1 MRKGNVMKKL
11 LITLT
16 IIIAAVLYAPS
27 AAAVTSGYK
36 TVAGHTISVSTD
48 ANSYTPRAKSID
60 VTARKTGSETVY
72 YRFTLQKRV
81 GGTWKDQRFS
91 LVGSFKTA
99 TPAKEFYIVN
109 HTAGTHRIKMTIYK
123 NSNWTGVKGHIY
135 TPSFEVRK

>member
-1 MRKGNVMKKL
+1 MRKM
-11 LITLT
+11 IRSFTM
-16 IIIAAVLYAPS
+16 
-27 AAAVTSGYK
+27 
-36 TVAGHTISVSTD
+36 
-48 ANSYTPRAKSID
+48 RAKSID

-81 GGTWKDQRFS
+81 GGKWKDQRFS

-123 NSNWTGVKGHIY
+123 NSNWTGVKGYIY
-135 TPSFEVRK
+135 TPAFEVRK

>member
-1 MRKGNVMKKL
+1 MKKL

-16 IIIAAVLYAPS
+16 IIIAAVLYAPF
-27 AAAVTSGYK
+27 AQAVTSGYK
-36 TVAGHTISVSTD
+36 TVGGHTVSVSTD

-91 LVGSFKTA
+91 LVGSFKSA

-135 TPSFEVRK
+135 TPAFEVKKM

>member
-1 MRKGNVMKKL
+1 MKKL
-11 LITLT
+11 LIVLF
-16 IIIAAVLYAPS
+16 ILIAAVLCAPP

-36 TVAGHTISVSTD
+36 TVAGHTINLSTD

-60 VTARKTGSETVY
+60 VIARKTGNETVY

-109 HTAGTHRIKMTIYK
+109 HTSGTHRIKMTLYK
-123 NSNWTGVKGHIY
+123 NTNWTGVKGYIY
-135 TPSFEVRK
+135 TPSFEVGK

>member
-1 MRKGNVMKKL
+1 MKKL

-16 IIIAAVLYAPS
+16 IIIATVLYAPS

-60 VTARKTGSETVY
+60 VTARKTGNETVY

>member
-1 MRKGNVMKKL
+1 MFILKKL
-11 LITLT
+11 LIVLF
-16 IIIAAVLYAPS
+16 ILIAAVLCAPS

-36 TVAGHTISVSTD
+36 TVAGHTINLSTD
-48 ANSYTPRAKSID
+48 ANSYTSRAKSID

-81 GGTWKDQRFS
+81 GGKWKDQRFS

-109 HTAGTHRIKMTIYK
+109 HTAGTHRIKMTIYRNK
-123 NSNWTGVKGHIY
+123 NWTGVKGHIY
-135 TPSFEVRK
+135 TPAFEVRK

>member
-1 MRKGNVMKKL
+1 MKKL

-16 IIIAAVLYAPS
+16 IFAAVLYAPS

-36 TVAGHTISVSTD
+36 TIGGHTVSVSTD
-48 ANSYTPRAKSID
+48 ANSYTSRAKSID

-91 LVGSFKTA
+91 LVGSFKSA

-109 HTAGTHRIKMTIYK
+109 HTSGTHRIKMTIYK
-123 NSNWTGVKGHIY
+123 NKNWTGVKGHIY

>member
-1 MRKGNVMKKL
+1 MKKL
-11 LITLT
+11 LITLS
-16 IIIAAVLYAPS
+16 IIVAAVLCAPS

-36 TVAGHTISVSTD
+36 TVGGHTISVSTD

-72 YRFTLQKRV
+72 YRFTLQKKV
-81 GGTWKDQRFS
+81 SGKWKDQRFS

-109 HTAGTHRIKMTIYK
+109 HTSGTHRIKMTIYK
-123 NSNWTGVKGHIY
+123 KSNWTGVKGHIY

>member
-1 MRKGNVMKKL
+1 MKKL
-11 LITLT
+11 IITLT
-16 IIIAAVLYAPS
+16 IIIAAVLCAPS

-36 TVAGHTISVSTD
+36 TIGGHTVSVSTD

-81 GGTWKDQRFS
+81 GGKWKDQRFS
-91 LVGSFKTA
+91 LVGSFKSA

>member
-1 MRKGNVMKKL
+1 MKKL
-11 LITLT
+11 LIALF
-16 IIIAAVLYAPS
+16 ILIAAVLCAPS

-36 TVAGHTISVSTD
+36 TIGGHTVSVSTD

-60 VTARKTGSETVY
+60 VTARKTGNETVY

-91 LVGSFKTA
+91 LVGSFKSA

-109 HTAGTHRIKMTIYK
+109 HTAGTHRIKMTLFR
-123 NSNWTGVKGHIY
+123 NTNWTGVKGYIY
-135 TPSFEVRK
+135 TPAFEVRK

>member
-16 IIIAAVLYAPS
+16 IIIATVLYAPS

-60 VTARKTGSETVY
+60 VTARKTGNETVY

>member
-1 MRKGNVMKKL
+1 MKKL
-11 LITLT
+11 PIKLT
-16 IIIAAVLYAPS
+16 IFAATVLYAPS

-36 TVAGHTISVSTD
+36 TIGGHTVSVSTD

-60 VTARKTGSETVY
+60 VTARKTGNETVY

-81 GGTWKDQRFS
+81 SGKWKDQRFS

-109 HTAGTHRIKMTIYK
+109 HTAGMHRIKMTIYK

-135 TPSFEVRK
+135 AFI

>member
-1 MRKGNVMKKL
+1 MKKL

-16 IIIAAVLYAPS
+16 IIFAAVLCAPS

-81 GGTWKDQRFS
+81 GSAWKDQRFS

-109 HTAGTHRIKMTIYK
+109 HTSGTHRIKMTLYRNK
-123 NSNWTGVKGHIY
+123 NWTGVKGHIY
-135 TPSFEVRK
+135 TPAFEVKK

>member
-1 MRKGNVMKKL
+1 MKKL
-11 LITLT
+11 LIVLF
-16 IIIAAVLYAPS
+16 ILIAAVLCAPS

-36 TVAGHTISVSTD
+36 TVAGHTINLSTD
-48 ANSYTPRAKSID
+48 ANSYTSRAKSID

-81 GGTWKDQRFS
+81 GGKWKDQRFS

-109 HTAGTHRIKMTIYK
+109 HTAGTHRIKMTIYRNK
-123 NSNWTGVKGHIY
+123 NWTGVKGHIY
-135 TPSFEVRK
+135 TPAFEVRK

>member
-1 MRKGNVMKKL
+1 MKKL

-16 IIIAAVLYAPS
+16 IIIVAVLCAPS
-27 AAAVTSGYK
+27 ATAVTSGYK

-81 GGTWKDQRFS
+81 GGKWKDQRFS
-91 LVGSFKTA
+91 LVGSFKNA
-99 TPAKEFYIVN
+99 TPAKEFYTVN

-123 NSNWTGVKGHIY
+123 YKNWTGVKGHTY
-135 TPSFEVRK
+135 TPAFEVRK

>member
-1 MRKGNVMKKL
+1 MKKL
-11 LITLT
+11 LITLS
-16 IIIAAVLYAPS
+16 IIIVAVLCAPA

-72 YRFTLQKRV
+72 YRFTLQKKV
-81 GGTWKDQRFS
+81 SGKWKDQRFS

-109 HTAGTHRIKMTIYK
+109 HTSGTHRIKMTIYK
-123 NSNWTGVKGHIY
+123 NSNWTGVKGYIY
-135 TPSFEVRK
+135 TPAFEVRK

>member
-1 MRKGNVMKKL
+1 M
-11 LITLT
+11 
-16 IIIAAVLYAPS
+16 S
-27 AAAVTSGYK
+27 
-36 TVAGHTISVSTD
+36 
-48 ANSYTPRAKSID
+48 
-60 VTARKTGSETVY
+60 
-72 YRFTLQKRV
+72 
-81 GGTWKDQRFS
+81 GTWKDQRFS

>member
-1 MRKGNVMKKL
+1 MKKL

-16 IIIAAVLYAPS
+16 IIAAVLYAPS

-36 TVAGHTISVSTD
+36 TIGGHTVSLSTD

-81 GGTWKDQRFS
+81 GGKWKDQRFS
-91 LVGSFKTA
+91 LVGSFKSA

-109 HTAGTHRIKMTIYK
+109 HTAGTHRIKMTIYRNK
-123 NSNWTGVKGHIY
+123 NWTGVKGHIY
-135 TPSFEVRK
+135 TPTFEVRK

>member
-1 MRKGNVMKKL
+1 MKKL

-16 IIIAAVLYAPS
+16 IFAAAVLLAPS

-36 TVAGHTISVSTD
+36 TIGGHTVSVSTD

-99 TPAKEFYIVN
+99 TPAKEFYTVN

>member
-1 MRKGNVMKKL
+1 MKKL

-16 IIIAAVLYAPS
+16 IIIAAVLCAPS

-60 VTARKTGSETVY
+60 VTARKTGSETIY
-72 YRFTLQKRV
+72 YRFTLQKKV
-81 GGTWKDQRFS
+81 SGKWKDQRFS

-99 TPAKEFYIVN
+99 TPAKEFYTVN
-109 HTAGTHRIKMTIYK
+109 HTSGTHRIKMTIYR
-123 NSNWTGVKGHIY
+123 NANWTGVKGHIY
-135 TPSFEVRK
+135 TPPFEVRK

>member
-1 MRKGNVMKKL
+1 MKKL

-16 IIIAAVLYAPS
+16 IIIAAAVLYAPS

-36 TVAGHTISVSTD
+36 TIGGHTVSVSTD

-81 GGTWKDQRFS
+81 GGNWKDQRFS
-91 LVGSFKTA
+91 LVGSFKSA

-109 HTAGTHRIKMTIYK
+109 HTSGTHRIKMTIYRNK
-123 NSNWTGVKGHIY
+123 NWTGVKGHIY

>member
-1 MRKGNVMKKL
+1 MFILKKL
-11 LITLT
+11 LIVLFFL
-16 IIIAAVLYAPS
+16 IAAVLCAPS

-36 TVAGHTISVSTD
+36 TVAGHTINLSTD

-81 GGTWKDQRFS
+81 GDKWKDQRFS
-91 LVGSFKTA
+91 LVGSFKSA

-109 HTAGTHRIKMTIYK
+109 HTTGTHRIKMTIYRNK
-123 NSNWTGVKGHIY
+123 NWTGVKGHIY
-135 TPSFEVRK
+135 TPAFEVKK